1 LPSNIPTLR
10 VNKLIVKM
18 YYSGFAAVFVSW
30 FFIATSIALN
40 PWWIGHFTTGAL
52 SELGTPSEQVRYPW
66 VYNLGLI
73 ITSFFAF
80 IYSTSL
86 AYLSSNKVQV
96 VGSSFFMVSSLF
108 LAMIGIFHGGTYP
121 HVFVSTYFF
130 VQADISIITWGV
142 GLLLKDRNPAI
153 LMLLV
158 GLLGPVLSQLIPFTS
173 SAEVEVFGILLID
186 VWVFIVHFGFYRKR
200 IANNNAYNK

>member
-1 LPSNIPTLR
+1 MI
-10 VNKLIVKM
+10 KM

-158 GLLGPVLSQLIPFTS
+158 GFLGPLLSQLIPFTS
-173 SAEVEVFGILLID
+173 SAEVEVFSILLID
-186 VWVFIVHFGFYRKR
+186 IWVFIVHFGFYRKR
-200 IANNNAYNK
+200 TVSVITYSG